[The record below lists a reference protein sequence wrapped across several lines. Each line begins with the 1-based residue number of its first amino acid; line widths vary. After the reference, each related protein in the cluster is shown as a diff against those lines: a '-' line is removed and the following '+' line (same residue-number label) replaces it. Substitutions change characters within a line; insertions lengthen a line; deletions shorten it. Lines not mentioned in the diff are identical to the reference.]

1 MKKTALLGGLL
12 IMTLLT
18 LFGCRR
24 TSVIGHLTSFSFS
37 YSTGNM
43 MDASVCYTLKAED
56 GTVTITIKPDRV
68 PDEQAVTV
76 TADEAAVREL
86 ERILNEHEVAHWNGF
101 NKNNRNVLDGNSFT
115 LSVTMENGKD
125 IHAHGYMKWP
135 KGYQETKAALDGF
148 FARYLNH

>member
-68 PDEQAVTV
+68 PDEQAVMESANAATR
-76 TADEAAVREL
+76 TNTISFFIFSLLCSFKPTWAFDEKKITHL
-86 ERILNEHEVAHWNGF
+86 QNPD
-101 NKNNRNVLDGNSFT
+101 NVPDF
-115 LSVTMENGKD
+115 
-125 IHAHGYMKWP
+125 
-135 KGYQETKAALDGF
+135 
-148 FARYLNH
+148 